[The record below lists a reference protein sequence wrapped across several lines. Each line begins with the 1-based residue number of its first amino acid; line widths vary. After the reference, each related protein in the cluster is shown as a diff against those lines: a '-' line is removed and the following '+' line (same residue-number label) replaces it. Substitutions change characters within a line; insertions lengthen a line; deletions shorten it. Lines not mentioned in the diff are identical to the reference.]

1 MSPNLLKIS
10 NLSVAYEQVYAL
22 RNFSCNVEEGKITA
36 LVGSNGAGKTT
47 FLRTLSGLLEA
58 KQGFIKFDDADITY
72 LPSHKRVE
80 AGLTMVP
87 EGRLIFPDFTVEQNL
102 KIGAVSK
109 RALGQV
115 EDSLENSYKTFPKL
129 DERRHQLGGTL
140 SGGEQQMLALA
151 RGMMACPR
159 LLMLDE
165 PTLGLAPLIAD
176 AIFEMVVHLKQI
188 GITILIVEQD
198 VNRTLKIAD
207 NAYVLEN
214 GVSIMEGTARDI
226 LTDPKVKESY
236 MGI

>member
-10 NLSVAYEQVYAL
+10 NLSVAYGQVYAL
-22 RNFSCNVEEGKITA
+22 RNFSCNVEKGKITA

>member
-1 MSPNLLKIS
+1 MSD
-10 NLSVAYEQVYAL
+10 V
-22 RNFSCNVEEGKITA
+22 
-36 LVGSNGAGKTT
+36 
-47 FLRTLSGLLEA
+47 
-58 KQGFIKFDDADITY
+58 
-72 LPSHKRVE
+72 
-80 AGLTMVP
+80 
-87 EGRLIFPDFTVEQNL
+87 
-102 KIGAVSK
+102 
-109 RALGQV
+109 
-115 EDSLENSYKTFPKL
+115 
-129 DERRHQLGGTL
+129 
-140 SGGEQQMLALA
+140 EQQMLALA

-176 AIFEMVVHLKQI
+176 AIFEMVAHLKQI

-198 VNRTLKIAD
+198 VKRTLKIAD

>member
-1 MSPNLLKIS
+1 
-10 NLSVAYEQVYAL
+10 
-22 RNFSCNVEEGKITA
+22 
-36 LVGSNGAGKTT
+36 
-47 FLRTLSGLLEA
+47 
-58 KQGFIKFDDADITY
+58 
-72 LPSHKRVE
+72 
-80 AGLTMVP
+80 
-87 EGRLIFPDFTVEQNL
+87 
-102 KIGAVSK
+102 
-109 RALGQV
+109 V

-129 DERRHQLGGTL
+129 DERRHQLGGPL

-198 VNRTLKIAD
+198 VKRTLKIAD